1 MGHPNRVPNGLI
13 TEKYKEYINGIGNK
27 YRPYSLSMV
36 IALEQLNRYG
46 KKKELN
52 QNTNN
57 QLSNEIN
64 KISGFQAIKSY

>member
-1 MGHPNRVPNGLI
+1 M
-13 TEKYKEYINGIGNK
+13 
-27 YRPYSLSMV
+27 